1 MCRSVVS
8 VYVAVGSPLRAT
20 FKDAAS
26 AAGAACIPF
35 SLFPFFFPFSSLLL
49 FQSCFP
55 PAPFFLPL
63 FFFLPSRSSFSPF
76 FVVPVPRRILI
87 LVHTGVEEER
97 VSESDRRCGP
107 ADERY
112 HPVMVYLNQRS
123 GSSMWTDSDEK
134 PC

>member
-1 MCRSVVS
+1 MLLLLQV
-8 VYVAVGSPLRAT
+8 LL
-20 FKDAAS
+20 AS
-26 AAGAACIPF
+26 FFLYFF
-35 SLFPFFFPFSSLLL
+35 SLFPFFFLFSLFFFFRAAFRLLL
-49 FQSCFP
+49 FFY
-55 PAPFFLPL
+55 L

-112 HPVMVYLNQRS
+112 HPVMVYLNQPS
-123 GSSMWTDSDEK
+123 GSSIHMEHRLRRKTLLGRRRSFDTET
-134 PC
+134 PTG